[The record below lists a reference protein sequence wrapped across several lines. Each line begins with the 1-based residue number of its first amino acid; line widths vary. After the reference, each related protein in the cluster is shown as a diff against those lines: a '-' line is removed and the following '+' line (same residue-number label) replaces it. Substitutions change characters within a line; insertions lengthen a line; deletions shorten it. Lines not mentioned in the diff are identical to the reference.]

1 MVSRFL
7 PDAWLAE
14 SLGRPV
20 FRLVTGALGGLSGAL
35 GIEMS
40 RLSGRDDALFYAKLP
55 TSDVQMCIALGSVGF
70 AVIDTAI
77 TLSRGAGVVSA
88 SKGIGVAIA
97 RRDQYEVIPK
107 IAERCFR
114 WSRFHLDPKIP
125 PNLANSIKRRW
136 LESYVQG
143 TRGSALYA
151 AEIDGVVA
159 GFLAVIESTV
169 DSRPVAII
177 DLLGVTSEYQGR
189 GVGTALVQSFTR
201 DWQGRV
207 SELRVGTQA
216 ANVASLRLYESCG
229 FRVVESSYV
238 LHAHYHHGE
247 MQR

>member
-1 MVSRFL
+1 MMSRFL
-7 PDAWLAE
+7 PDPWLAE
-14 SLGRPV
+14 GLRRPV
-20 FRLVTGALGGLSGAL
+20 FRLVTSALGGLNEAL
-35 GIEMS
+35 GIEMTS
-40 RLSGRDDALFYAKLP
+40 LSGRGDALFYAKLP
-55 TSDVQMCIALGSVGF
+55 TSDVQRCLALGSVGF

-77 TLSRGAGVVSA
+77 TLSRSGGAVGAG
-88 SKGIGVAIA
+88 KGIGVGIA

-143 TRGSALYA
+143 SRGSALYA

-159 GFLAVIESTV
+159 GFLAVIESSV
-169 DSRPVAII
+169 DSRPVAVI
-177 DLLGVTSEYQGR
+177 DLLGVASEYQGR
-189 GVGTALVQSFTR
+189 GVGAALVQCFTS

-229 FRVVESSYV
+229 FRIVESNYV

-247 MQR
+247 IYR